1 MRTIAYIDGFNLYY
15 RAVKGTPYKWLNLKA
30 ALQRLLKPSHQ
41 IVAIKY
47 YTAPVSG
54 KRDPDQPVRQQT
66 FLRALRTTI
75 PELVVYQGHFL
86 THEVSAP
93 LARPLPGQPPLVRI
107 LKTEEKGSDVNLAAH
122 LINDAW
128 LNAYDCA
135 VILSND
141 SDLAEAMRLV
151 RLHHPT
157 KKIGLIFPRQ
167 SGLVARFAH
176 PSREL
181 TRHAHFVKHLGPAV
195 LAACQLPNPIPGT
208 TITKPAV
215 W

>member
-15 RAVKGTPYKWLNLKA
+15 RAVRGTPYKWLDLKKVC
-30 ALQRLLKPSHQ
+30 QHLLKPRHQ

-54 KRDPDQPVRQQT
+54 KRDPGQPIRQQT
-66 FLRALRTTI
+66 FLRALRSMI
-75 PELVVYQGHFL
+75 PELIVHQGHFL

-93 LARPLPGQPPLVRI
+93 LAHPAPGQLPTVRV
-107 LKTEEKGSDVNLAAH
+107 LKTEEKGSDVNLAVH
-122 LINDAW
+122 LVNDAW

-141 SDLAEAMRLV
+141 SDLSEAMRLV
-151 RLHHPT
+151 RLHHPA

-167 SGLVARFAH
+167 ATGVARYAH

-181 TRHAHFVKHLGPAV
+181 TRHAHFIKHLGPSV
-195 LAACQLPNPIPGT
+195 LAACQMPDPIPDT
-208 TITKPAV
+208 KITKPPS

>member
-1 MRTIAYIDGFNLYY
+1 MQIWSRRSLTVQHHSGHCQQ
-15 RAVKGTPYKWLNLKA
+15 VC
-30 ALQRLLKPSHQ
+30 QRLLRPEHQ

-66 FLRALRTTI
+66 YLRALRASI
-75 PELVVYQGHFL
+75 PELTVYQGHFL

-93 LARPLPGQPPLVRI
+93 LARPAPGQPATVRV
-107 LKTEEKGSDVNLAAH
+107 LKTEEKGSDVNLAVH
-122 LINDAW
+122 LVNDAW
-128 LNAYDCA
+128 LDAYDCA
-135 VILSND
+135 VIISND
-141 SDLAEAMRLV
+141 SDLSEAMRLV
-151 RLHHPT
+151 RQHHPA
-157 KKIGLIFPRQ
+157 KKIGLVFPRP
-167 SGLVARFAH
+167 GGTAARYAH

-181 TRHAHFVKHLGPAV
+181 TRHAHFVKHLGMTV

-208 TITKPAV
+208 TVHKPVV